1 MSTIVDPE
9 IGRYA
14 PDTRNQR
21 SFPHQRLSAFGPALA
36 LLAVT
41 VIFAAINPS
50 FLTPGNVVTILDQA
64 AIPMVLAMGMTF
76 VIIMGCIDLSVE
88 GVMATSGLTYVLLS
102 LNTTNSNDL
111 GAAAMLIALVLGA
124 CFGVV
129 AGMIHT
135 RLRVPTFIVT
145 LGLWYVGLGIATLEY
160 GDAVTQLRDPA
171 LVGWISATSLGI
183 TNSSLIALAFV
194 VLGVVLSKWTRF
206 GRYAYAIGDNEEIA
220 GQSGVPVNRYKIYI
234 FAFAGVCAAA
244 AGIIGSLRLGAGVVE
259 VGSGQV
265 FFTVAAVVVGGTLLS
280 GGRGGVLRSFVGV
293 LLLTVINNGL
303 VLSGVNPNIQ
313 QALFG
318 IIIIAAVVITS
329 YRSRSR
335 LRVVK

>member
-9 IGRYA
+9 IGRHA
-14 PDTRNQR
+14 PNTRNR
-21 SFPHQRLSAFGPALA
+21 GSFRHQRLSAFGPALA

-41 VIFAAINPS
+41 VIFAAMNPS

-64 AIPMVLAMGMTF
+64 AVPMVLAMGMTF

-102 LNTTNSNDL
+102 LNTTNSNNL
-111 GAAAMLIALVLGA
+111 GIAAMLIALVLGA
-124 CFGVV
+124 CFGIV
-129 AGMIHT
+129 AGLIHT

-160 GDAVTQLRDPA
+160 GDAVTQLRDSA

-220 GQSGVPVNRYKIYI
+220 GQSGVPVHRYKTYI

-280 GGRGGVLRSFVGV
+280 GGRGGVLRSFIGV